1 MTREIAQAQETE
13 MEKAHGGRTQKHVL
27 SNASEGSN
35 TEVMP
40 KREFTH
46 HLQSTIRPDISAEN
60 PGWLVLS
67 RLEIRPRHMRGQSQ
81 SMCGGGVME
90 RQTMEGGGRQKSCEV
105 GQKADCRGNSK
116 IKSGRQTRVLLAE
129 GNGMGGVC
137 QEEQHE
143 DCIIS

>member
-13 MEKAHGGRTQKHVL
+13 MEKAQGGKRQKHVP
-27 SNASEGSN
+27 SNASGGSN

-46 HLQSTIRPDISAEN
+46 HPQSTIRPDISAEN

-67 RLEIRPRHMRGQSQ
+67 RLEIGPRHMRGQSQ
-81 SMCGGGVME
+81 WMCGGGVME
-90 RQTMEGGGRQKSCEV
+90 RQTMEGGGRKESCEV
-105 GQKADCRGNSK
+105 GHEADCHGKSK

-129 GNGMGGVC
+129 GNGMGVVC

-143 DCIIS
+143 DSIIS